1 MLSLFEIISAGETI
15 RVFVDI
21 DNSSSRDVK
30 LKYSLKQQQTC
41 IDGRSTDRSY
51 KDIVKETRDCIPSGE
66 KSKFI
71 VDMTLPRDL
80 AVTIENCRILK
91 VQYELKVPFA
101 IF

>member
-41 IDGRSTDRSY
+41 IAGRSTDRSY
-51 KDIVKETRDCIPSGE
+51 KDIVKETRDRIPSGE
-66 KSKFI
+66 KSKII
-71 VDMTLPRDL
+71 VDMILPRDL

-91 VQYELKVPFA
+91 VQYELKVLFCH
-101 IF
+101 I